1 MGRWFGIEEHSQRKA
16 LEKKLIAA
24 QKETERMR
32 MQLEMEQKANAD
44 VDRDIPEAFLCPITH
59 RVIQDPVIA
68 FDGRSYER
76 EAIEKYLRKHNKS
89 PVTEAEAITTMV
101 FPNHDL
107 RSRIIAF
114 IEVSTSEEGQQKE
127 GESNTFE

>member
-1 MGRWFGIEEHSQRKA
+1 MRERM
-16 LEKKLIAA
+16 LIAA
-24 QKETERMR
+24 QKETESMR
-32 MQLEMEQKANAD
+32 MQLEMEQKANAE

-68 FDGRSYER
+68 FDGRSYEK
-76 EAIEKYLRKHNKS
+76 EAIEEYLQKHNKS
-89 PVTEAEAITTMV
+89 PVTGAEAITTMV

-114 IEVSTSEEGQQKE
+114 IEAQEMASEENQSKE
-127 GESNTFE
+127 

>member
-1 MGRWFGIEEHSQRKA
+1 M
-16 LEKKLIAA
+16 
-24 QKETERMR
+24 RMR
-32 MQLEMEQKANAD
+32 LEMEQKANAD

-59 RVIQDPVIA
+59 RVMHDPVLA

-76 EAIEKYLRKHNKS
+76 EAIEEYLKKHNKS
-89 PVTEAEAITTMV
+89 PITGAEAITTMV

-114 IEVSTSEEGQQKE
+114 IEAQDSASEEKHSKE
-127 GESNTFE
+127 GEGETTYE